1 MGGRLR
7 KLFKPLVRRW
17 RRAHLRRRLPDFVT
31 FGENCSIDPTV
42 VFKPHDGAKIVLGD
56 LVRIRRYGEL
66 CGPITIG
73 YRSRMNRNVYIR
85 PNVRIGNW
93 VAMGAFVRIVTDN
106 HEIGTVRT
114 RRSSAVTY
122 PEIVIED
129 GVWIGTGVTIL
140 GGKTGRRIGRGA
152 VIGAGSVVT
161 RDVAPDTIWAGN
173 PARQLR
179 QLEPLL
185 DEPPSIPATPPARR
199 RLPER

>member
-1 MGGRLR
+1 MAGPLR
-7 KLFKPLVRRW
+7 NVLRPLARRW
-17 RRAHLRRRLPDFVT
+17 RWLRIRRRLPSFVT
-31 FGENCSIDPTV
+31 FGNDCFIDPTV
-42 VFKPHDGAKIVLGD
+42 VFKPHGDAKIVLGD

-114 RRSSAVTY
+114 RRSSAVNY

-129 GVWIGTGVTIL
+129 GVWIGTGAIIL

-152 VIGAGSVVT
+152 IIGAGSVVT
-161 RDVAPDTIWAGN
+161 RDVPPDTIWAGN

-179 QLEPLL
+179 QLEPLQ
-185 DEPPSIPATPPARR
+185 DEPPSLGTPPSARR

>member
-1 MGGRLR
+1 MGGPLR
-7 KLFKPLVRRW
+7 KHLRPLARRW
-17 RRAHLRRRLPDFVT
+17 RWLRLRRRIPSFVT
-31 FGENCSIDPTV
+31 FGDGCFIDPTV

-129 GVWIGTGVTIL
+129 GVWIGTGAIIL

-161 RDVAPDTIWAGN
+161 RDVPPDTIWAGN

-185 DEPPSIPATPPARR
+185 DEPPSIATPTTRR
-199 RLPER
+199 RLPDR